1 MLQIRPSPADSASA
15 VIKRDSEGVLLVA
28 GQWSRQFERL
38 NDALADL
45 EHLLVL
51 AATTSPQGG
60 LVGKQTGAEPGF
72 DFDRNAS

>member
-1 MLQIRPSPADSASA
+1 MSSGPSPADSASA

-28 GQWSRQFERL
+28 AQWSRQFERL

-45 EHLLVL
+45 ERLLVL

-60 LVGKQTGAEPGF
+60 LAGKQAGVEPGF